1 MKKFQI
7 LIFGASTTHGNWDIL
22 GGWANRLR
30 LHVIKKILANQSELH
45 GHVFNL
51 GIPGDMTADL
61 LKRIEPEIKAR
72 LFYPET
78 VILVS
83 AGTNDSRLRFS
94 DKKPFTSTEQFRK
107 NVENI
112 CKITKKYS
120 NKVLFVGYT
129 PVDEKRTNPWG
140 KEAFLNKRIKK
151 FDDIVRSV
159 CDERKVP
166 FVRLFEVFETKDFLR
181 YVYDGLHPNSLGHEK
196 MFDLI
201 KPFID
206 KFIS

>member
-7 LIFGASTTHGNWDIL
+7 LIFGASTTHGNWDVL

-51 GIPGDMTADL
+51 GIPGDMTSDL

-94 DKKPFTSTEQFRK
+94 DKKPFTSEAQFRK
-107 NVENI
+107 NVEKI
-112 CKITKKYS
+112 CEITKKYS

-140 KEAFLNKRIKK
+140 GEAFLNERIKR
-151 FDDIVRSV
+151 FDDITKSV
-159 CDERKVP
+159 CKTKNIP
-166 FVRLFEVFETKDFLR
+166 FVSLFETFGTEDFLE
-181 YVYDGLHPNSLGHEK
+181 YMYDGLHPNSLGHET

-206 KFIS
+206 KFII